1 MGIDLETYSSVSLTD
16 CGVKPYTE
24 DDDFAVLLIG
34 YKVDDA
40 PTRLIDLASSGGDNL
55 SLFPREYTPDGDY
68 AEFTRLLFDPSIT
81 KTSYNAQF
89 ERTCLAEHYKRP
101 VPPQEWK
108 CTMVKAA
115 TLGLPGS
122 LAEVGAVLGLDRQK
136 LTDGKEL
143 IKFFCMPRA
152 DGRRNMPEDAP
163 EKWDRFCKYC
173 VRDVD
178 VESDVRDRLAVFP
191 VTDAEQLA
199 WILDQQIND
208 FGVRVDREFVHNAAV
223 YIETYFDGLK
233 TEARK
238 LTGID
243 NPNSGAQLKRW
254 IATKEGISVPSLDK
268 KSLPG
273 VLAAAQ
279 TQEVK
284 RVLQI
289 KAELGKT
296 SLAKYSAMERGAARD
311 DRLHNTLQ
319 FYGANRTG
327 RWSGRLFQPQNLPRN
342 ELPDLALARQLVRDN
357 DFEMLEMAYGSL
369 PFVLSELIRTAII
382 PSDGCRFLVADY
394 SAIEARVIAWLA
406 GEEWAVEVFRG
417 DGKIYEATAAQLYGI
432 PKEKIIKGNPEYAL
446 RQYGK
451 AATLALG
458 YAGGANA
465 LITAG
470 RLPKD
475 TPEDDLNDLRD
486 RWRAKNPN
494 IVKFWA
500 AVDRAAKRAVDGHRT
515 RLQHGIHFFRARG
528 YMFIELPSGRRLAYY
543 APQIDADERGRPQ
556 VSFMGVHQNH
566 WTRRRT
572 YGGALVENIVQ
583 ATARDCLRDAMTWL
597 DAAGYKI
604 AFTVHDEVILDVPRG
619 QGSIDDVLHIM
630 GRSPDWA
637 NGLPL
642 RAEGDEMDF
651 YMKA

>member
-1 MGIDLETYSSVSLTD
+1 MAIDLETYSSVSLTD

-24 DDDFAVLLIG
+24 ADDFSVLLIG
-34 YKVDDA
+34 YKVDEE
-40 PTRLIDLASSGGDNL
+40 PTRLIDLASTGGGS
-55 SLFPREYTPDGDY
+55 SLFSREYVPDGDY
-68 AEFTRLLFDPSIT
+68 NEFTRLLFDPDVI

-89 ERTCLAEHYKRP
+89 ERICLARHYARP
-101 VPPQEWK
+101 MPPQEWR
-108 CTMVKAA
+108 CTMIKAA

-122 LAEVGAVLGLDRQK
+122 LAEVGEVLGLDQQK
-136 LTDGKEL
+136 LTEGKAL
-143 IKFFCMPRA
+143 IKFFCVPRA

-163 EKWDRFCKYC
+163 EKWDLFCKYC
-173 VRDVD
+173 IRDVD
-178 VESDVRDRLAVFP
+178 VESDIRDQLAVFP
-191 VTDAEQLA
+191 VTDEEQEA
-199 WILDQQIND
+199 WNLDQRIND
-208 FGVRVDREFVHNAAV
+208 FGVRVDRKFVHNAAA
-223 YIETYFDGLK
+223 YIENYFDGLK
-233 TEARK
+233 AEARE

-243 NPNSGAQLKRW
+243 NPNSNAQLKRW
-254 IATKEGISVPSLDK
+254 IEMKEGIPVPSLDK
-268 KSLPG
+268 KALPG
-273 VLAAAQ
+273 VLTAAQ
-279 TQEVK
+279 TPEVK
-284 RVLQI
+284 RVLHI

-296 SLAKYSAMERGAARD
+296 SLAKYSALERGVAGD

-342 ELPDLALARQLVRDN
+342 ELPDLSLARQLVRDN
-357 DFEMLEMAYGSL
+357 DFEMLEMAYGST
-369 PFVLSELIRTAII
+369 PFVLSELLRTALI

-394 SAIEARVIAWLA
+394 SAFEARVIAWLA
-406 GEEWAVEVFRG
+406 GEEWAMEVFRG
-417 DGKIYEATAAQLYGI
+417 DGKIYEATAAQLYGV
-432 PKEKIIKGNPEYAL
+432 PKEKIKKGNPEYGL

-451 AATLALG
+451 AATVALG

-470 RLPKD
+470 RLSKD
-475 TPEDDLNDLRD
+475 TPEDELNDLRD

-500 AVDRAAKRAVDGHRT
+500 AADKAANRAVDGHRT
-515 RLQHGIHFFRARG
+515 KLQHGIQFFKARG

-543 APQIDADERGRPQ
+543 APQLDKDERGRPQ

-619 QGSIDDVLHIM
+619 QGSLDDALRIM

-637 NGLPL
+637 DGLPL
-642 RAEGDEMDF
+642 RAEGDEMEF